1 MEAAE
6 AAALL
11 GLGGGGAGPYSPAQL
26 RKAFLRAALRAHPDK
41 NRDDLLAATRFQRL
55 AAAYDQ
61 LLRAGHDAAAAQQ
74 SADHHGALVELLRQ
88 ALQGQDVEAAL
99 QRLGAFRP
107 PPEFG
112 VDLNITFDS
121 RLPAGRDSCGGA
133 APAAEEGSSSSSS
146 GEPLDLQHVF
156 ADVFRAEGMTPEG
169 DPLEGW
175 GPPPED

>member
-11 GLGGGGAGPYSPAQL
+11 GLGAGGAGPYSPAEL

-41 NRDDLLAATRFQRL
+41 NLDDPLAASRFQRL

-99 QRLGAFRP
+99 QRLGVFRP
-107 PPEFG
+107 PPGFG
-112 VDLNITFDS
+112 VDPSVMFDS
-121 RLPAGRDSCGGA
+121 RLPDACGA
-133 APAAEEGSSSSSS
+133 AAVAEAVEGGSSSTS
-146 GEPLDLQHVF
+146 GPLDLEHVF